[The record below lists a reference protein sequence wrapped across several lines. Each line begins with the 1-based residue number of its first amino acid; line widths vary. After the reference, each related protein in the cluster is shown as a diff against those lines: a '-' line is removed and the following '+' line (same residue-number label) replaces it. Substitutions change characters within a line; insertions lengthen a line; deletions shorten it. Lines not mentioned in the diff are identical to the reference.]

1 MSDRAATKTQD
12 QDKAERIAKV
22 IARAGMCSRREA
34 EKLIGEGRVTVNGAV
49 LDTPAFTVTS
59 ADAVT
64 IDGVPLA
71 ARERTRLW
79 FFHKRRG
86 LVTSNHDPQG
96 RTTVFSVLPADLPR
110 VVTIGRLDINTEG
123 LLLLTN
129 DGGLARILELPATG
143 WLRRY
148 RVRVHGR
155 VRQADLD
162 RLARGVTVEGMVYG
176 AIEANLDS
184 EKGANSWLTMGLR
197 EGKNREIKKILEYLG
212 LTVTRLIRIS
222 YGPFQLG
229 DLAPGAVDEVKSRVL
244 RDQLG
249 NKLAE
254 AAGVDF
260 DTPPRQPQPAPPS
273 ENLPSG
279 RRGSKKR
286 GAGKR
291 HSAKHPSAKQTMAK
305 RPSAKQ
311 TMAKHPTGKQ
321 TMAKRPTGKQTTGN
335 KPAGKQGA
343 KRGHARRRRTI

>member
-1 MSDRAATKTQD
+1 MSGRGAAKTQD

-22 IARAGMCSRREA
+22 IARAGVCSRREA
-34 EKLIGEGRVTVNGAV
+34 EKLIGEGRVAVNGAV
-49 LDTPAFTVTS
+49 LASPAFTVTS
-59 ADAVT
+59 ADVVT
-64 IDGVPLA
+64 IDGAPLA

-96 RTTVFSVLPADLPR
+96 RATVFSVLPADLPR

-155 VRQADLD
+155 VKQADLD
-162 RLARGVTVEGMVYG
+162 RLSRGVTVEGMVYG
-176 AIEANLDS
+176 AIDANLDS
-184 EKGANSWLTMGLR
+184 EKGTNSWLTMGLR

-229 DLAPGAVDEVKSRVL
+229 DLKPGAVEEVRSRVL

-249 NKLAE
+249 AKLSE

-260 DTPPRQPQPAPPS
+260 ETPPRQPAPAPPS
-273 ENLPSG
+273 
-279 RRGSKKR
+279 
-286 GAGKR
+286 
-291 HSAKHPSAKQTMAK
+291 AK
-305 RPSAKQ
+305 RPS
-311 TMAKHPTGKQ
+311 GKKGPNQ
-321 TMAKRPTGKQTTGN
+321 RGAAKRPTAKRPTTTRAESN
-335 KPAGKQGA
+335 KPAGKPKA
-343 KRGHARRRRTI
+343 RRGHARRRRTI